1 MRTLI
6 SFGFFFLLPFFAKAQ
21 EFTLVQINAKW
32 NIKNNI
38 ELNID
43 KEEIMKY
50 LNLDYYVYNQ
60 IINSPNLWKW
70 QQGKI
75 F

>member
-1 MRTLI
+1 MSLLEIKDLNT
-6 SFGFFFLLPFFAKAQ
+6 FLKMHVGEVKYCNNNL
-21 EFTLVQINAKW
+21 
-32 NIKNNI
+32 NNI

>member
-1 MRTLI
+1 MH
-6 SFGFFFLLPFFAKAQ
+6 FNEVKYCNNNP
-21 EFTLVQINAKW
+21 
-32 NIKNNI
+32 NNI

-50 LNLDYYVYNQ
+50 LDLDYYIYNQ

-70 QQGKI
+70 QKGKI